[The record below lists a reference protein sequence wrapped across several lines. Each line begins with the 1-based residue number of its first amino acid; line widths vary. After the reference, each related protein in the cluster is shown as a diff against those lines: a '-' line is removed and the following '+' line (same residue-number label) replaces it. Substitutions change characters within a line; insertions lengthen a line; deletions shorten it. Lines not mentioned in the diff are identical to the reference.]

1 MIEAFFRTGNKRR
14 HQSRPRDYS
23 RTGDGK
29 WYGDCITCHKT
40 FIYQNIVFINP
51 FPNRVG
57 GFCYRCEKEYCD
69 IHVGWEKSTINN
81 PNTGTPYDGFNAMCP
96 TCNILLNSHHPQL
109 VYVDEIRNTKPLE
122 GMKVLKRIIE
132 LLRERDGDE
141 NEIKRL
147 EGLQVQFQRL
157 LNL

>member
-1 MIEAFFRTGNKRR
+1 
-14 HQSRPRDYS
+14 
-23 RTGDGK
+23 
-29 WYGDCITCHKT
+29 
-40 FIYQNIVFINP
+40 
-51 FPNRVG
+51 
-57 GFCYRCEKEYCD
+57 
-69 IHVGWEKSTINN
+69 
-81 PNTGTPYDGFNAMCP
+81 
-96 TCNILLNSHHPQL
+96 
-109 VYVDEIRNTKPLE
+109 VDEIRNTKPLE